1 MLASPSSAIRKETR
15 NRVGGEGSRCI
26 DNRTALTTT
35 PPEIRSPCRVSRPK
49 TQARPHGIEVADA
62 MLQANEAMD
71 ANMRTTFWLCMSL
84 VAIAYPLRASD
95 RLKISVTPMYSFA
108 PSTLRVVVKL
118 ERSAENRAIEI
129 FAESED
135 FYRSSEFS
143 LDGEESPA
151 IVELNVNNAPGGT
164 YRIAAVLKDS
174 AGRPRASAEKEVTV
188 IAWHQ

>member
-1 MLASPSSAIRKETR
+1 MSERARTSWHRGCWRDAAGTR
-15 NRVGGEGSRCI
+15 
-26 DNRTALTTT
+26 
-35 PPEIRSPCRVSRPK
+35 
-49 TQARPHGIEVADA
+49 Q
-62 MLQANEAMD
+62 AMD

-95 RLKISVTPMYSFA
+95 PLKISVTPAYSFA

-143 LDGEESPA
+143 LDGEQSPA
-151 IVELNVNNAPGGT
+151 IVELNVHDAPGGT
-164 YRIAAVLKDS
+164 YRIAAVLKNS